1 MKYTVKVKEI
11 NYGTIEV
18 EATSTEDALE
28 KAEAHYSMGNTIW
41 DCGEY
46 ELTDAKRVP
55 NRDRDSR

>member
-18 EATSTEDALE
+18 EATSPEDALE
-28 KAEAHYSMGNTIW
+28 KAAAHYSMGNTIW